1 MSILV
6 LVGITLVVVSVVL
19 AVIGARENNEWA
31 LFAVNLLWI
40 LGAVVAGYFT
50 YMAWIDRVHSENW
63 AMIGVIFFVWPY
75 TLVASVLGT
84 IEFVLLRKRRGRAV
98 AIARATT
105 IACIVFLIAMSV
117 MGLLA
122 G

>member
-1 MSILV
+1 MEF
-6 LVGITLVVVSVVL
+6 G
-19 AVIGARENNEWA
+19 
-31 LFAVNLLWI
+31 
-40 LGAVVAGYFT
+40 
-50 YMAWIDRVHSENW
+50 
-63 AMIGVIFFVWPY
+63 IFFVWPY